1 MIIDVG
7 KQCSIPTPPRMI
19 DPSPVRITVTGAAGR
34 VAYALLFRI
43 ASGSLLGASQPI
55 ELVLFDLPRAKKA
68 VQGVAMELE
77 DCSFPLLQ
85 RVVVTDDPAVAFA
98 DARIV
103 FLIGAR
109 SRTAAME
116 RREVLADN
124 AKIFA
129 MHGATMGRVAHPDC
143 RALVVGN
150 PCNTNAYVAIHA
162 ARKAGR
168 LTERAIIAMLR
179 LDHNRAL
186 AQLALKTGRAVAN
199 LERVTVWG
207 NHSPAIYVDDR
218 FAIVDGQG
226 VNALIAEAD
235 WSRCA
240 FVAAVEGRGAAV
252 LATHGLYA
260 AASAAT
266 AALDQMRDWLFGTG
280 GRWTTMGVAS
290 DGSYGVPEGLVFGF
304 PVTAEAGDYRI
315 VTGLEIDAIAR
326 KMIDANV
333 RELSD
338 ERDAVHALLPAL
350 FA

>member
-1 MIIDVG
+1 MIVTAG
-7 KQCSIPTPPRMI
+7 KRCSDPAPPQMM
-19 DPSPVRITVTGAAGR
+19 DSPPLRITVTGAAGR

-43 ASGSLLGASQPI
+43 ASGGLFGPGQSIQ
-55 ELVLFDLPRAKKA
+55 LVLFDLPRAKKA

-77 DCSFPLLQ
+77 DCSFPLLE

-109 SRTAAME
+109 SRTASME

-129 MHGATMGRVAHPDC
+129 MHGAMIGKLAHPDC
-143 RALVVGN
+143 RVLVVGN

-162 ARKAGR
+162 ARKSGR
-168 LTERAIIAMLR
+168 LHERAVTAMLR

-186 AQLALKTGRAVAN
+186 AQLAVKTGRPVAE
-199 LERVTVWG
+199 LDRVTVWG
-207 NHSPAIYVDDR
+207 NHSPSIYVDDR
-218 FAIVDGQG
+218 YATADGHSVD
-226 VNALIAEAD
+226 ALIAEAG
-235 WSRCA
+235 WSRGA

-260 AASAAT
+260 AASAAN

-280 GRWTTMGVAS
+280 GRWTTMGIVS
-290 DGSYGVPEGLVFGF
+290 DGSYGVPQGMVFGF
-304 PVTAEAGDYRI
+304 PVTTEAGDYRI
-315 VTGLEIDAIAR
+315 VGGLEIDAIAR
-326 KMIDANV
+326 DMIDANV
-333 RELSD
+333 RELAD
-338 ERDAVHALLPAL
+338 ERAAVHALLPAV